1 MGGGMEHSEART
13 EQDETEHDRNKQD
26 KAVDRPARVFL
37 LDRHEVARRGL
48 RGALEGAGMVVAGES
63 GSVNE
68 SISLI
73 PQLEP
78 DVAVLGALLTD
89 GIGIEVCRRLRSA
102 APGVQCIILNDAHD
116 EQAVLEAVLAGAAG
130 YFPKDTPA
138 VALVEAI
145 GLAAAGRAL
154 FDPEAE
160 ARMRARLSSRGS
172 SGPLIESLTPQ
183 EHRVLDLIA
192 QGLTNR
198 QIAQELELAEK
209 TAKNYV
215 SSVLTKLGLKHRT
228 QAALHAA
235 ARGTRASR
243 TGVQP
248 RR

>member
-1 MGGGMEHSEART
+1 MEHREART
-13 EQDETEHDRNKQD
+13 EQDKTKHD
-26 KAVDRPARVFL
+26 KALDRPARVFL
-37 LDRHEVARRGL
+37 LDRHEVVRRGL

-63 GSVNE
+63 GSVSE
-68 SISLI
+68 SVSLI
-73 PQLEP
+73 PRLEP
-78 DVAVLGALLTD
+78 DVAVLGALLAD

-102 APGVQCIILNDAHD
+102 APGVQCISLNDAHD

-130 YFPKDTPA
+130 YFPKGTPA
-138 VALVEAI
+138 AALVEAVAR
-145 GLAAAGRAL
+145 AAAGHAL

-160 ARMRARLSSRGS
+160 ERTRARLSGRG
-172 SGPLIESLTPQ
+172 GADPLVESLTPQ

-198 QIAQELELAEK
+198 QIAQELALAEK

-235 ARGTRASR
+235 AGVARGSG
-243 TGVQP
+243 TGAQP